1 MTCDS
6 AEGLLLKLNLP
17 QYSGI
22 HTLLS
27 QCLNTFLTLTL
38 YIVGIDSIEL
48 NISRPFFLHQSVQLI
63 DILSADPC
71 QRFVITGHGPEARVT
86 IRIFRGDEPEIVEY
100 VEQWRVLICAYLISK
115 CDTIGSLHLPVGL
128 SKIGAYV
135 SRPMGMYVQCMI
147 FCPFNYYALTPY

>member
-63 DILSADPC
+63 DILSADPF
-71 QRFVITGHGPEARVT
+71 QRFVITGHASEARVT

-135 SRPMGMYVQCMI
+135 SRPMGMYVEFMT
-147 FCPFNYYALTPY
+147 FCSYNHYSVMPY